1 MPSIPFTDTD
11 VVTAFAEMAVDAPHL
26 GAGQQK
32 VAYKA
37 NDGTGDV
44 ALKILLHEEQESDDG
59 DIAVAGERFRRELAG
74 MVATS
79 CPHVVQLIR
88 GPELRLI
95 AGRSHLW
102 YTEPYMAGG
111 MLRAK
116 MKNGAMAPGEV
127 HALAKS
133 LLLAV
138 DAMWNEGRF
147 VHRDIKPENI
157 GYLDDGTV
165 VLLDLGIVLFS
176 DLSALTE
183 SQMSGPG
190 TQRYAA
196 PEQFSI
202 RRLADID
209 FRTDLFQIGIVL
221 VEALSGHH
229 PFFELGTD
237 YFKRLTAFSAD
248 SLKNIHMTDG
258 LRTVI
263 PRLLAANPSGRYRK
277 VDLALSALG
286 EDS

>member
-1 MPSIPFTDTD
+1 VHT
-11 VVTAFAEMAVDAPHL
+11 
-26 GAGQQK
+26 
-32 VAYKA
+32 
-37 NDGTGDV
+37 
-44 ALKILLHEEQESDDG
+44 
-59 DIAVAGERFRRELAG
+59 LA
-74 MVATS
+74 
-79 CPHVVQLIR
+79 R
-88 GPELRLI
+88 
-95 AGRSHLW
+95 
-102 YTEPYMAGG
+102 
-111 MLRAK
+111 
-116 MKNGAMAPGEV
+116 
-127 HALAKS
+127 S

-157 GYLDDGTV
+157 GYLADGTV
-165 VLLDLGIVLFS
+165 VLLDLGIALFS
-176 DLSALTE
+176 DLSPLTE

-190 TQRYAA
+190 SQRYAA

-221 VEALSGHH
+221 VEALSGQH

-237 YFKRLTAFSAD
+237 YYKRLTTFSAD
-248 SLKNIHMTDG
+248 SLSTVDMTDG

-263 PRLLAANPSGRYRK
+263 PRLLAASPSGRYRK